1 MKLSLISIGGYS
13 KGMFSNRKSAPQV
26 ISTKVVGGIGNQ
38 LFCYFAGYSLA
49 RKFNYKLNIDVS
61 DIRQGRS
68 VHEVSIES
76 FQLPGH
82 FISINETYFSL
93 YCKRIF
99 KHLNRRFS
107 LNLGLNSNYH
117 SKVIGYDP
125 NLEEIKGPTKLN
137 GYFQTFRY
145 FERISRELLPL
156 KLKNETEWFKT
167 TLKVLQESD
176 FVSIHI
182 RRGDYEKLSQ
192 NYGLLSE
199 SYYRRAIE
207 KIAAL
212 SINGRFVI
220 FSDDIDKAREVLS
233 DLVSEETYWIDP
245 PGNVSPAES
254 LILMSYASANIIAN
268 STFSWW
274 GAALNT
280 KKSAVVA
287 PSKWFRNMDDPQ
299 DLYPLDWHL
308 IESSWEP

>member
-1 MKLSLISIGGYS
+1 MLR
-13 KGMFSNRKSAPQV
+13 NRKGASQV

-49 RKFNYKLNIDVS
+49 RKFDYELSIDVS
-61 DIRQGRS
+61 DIRKGRS
-68 VHEVSIES
+68 VHNVSIES
-76 FQLPGH
+76 FRLPGK
-82 FISINETYFSL
+82 FISINETFLSL
-93 YCKRIF
+93 FCKRIF
-99 KHLNRRFS
+99 NYLNQKFS

-125 NLEEIKGPTKLN
+125 NLDKINGPAKLN
-137 GYFQTFRY
+137 GYFQTFKY
-145 FERISRELLPL
+145 FEGISKEVLPL
-156 KLKNETEWFKT
+156 KLKNESEWFKT

-192 NYGLLSE
+192 NYGLLTE

-207 KIAAL
+207 KIDAL

-233 DLVSEETYWIDP
+233 ELVTEETYWVVP
-245 PGNVSPAES
+245 PSNVSPAES
-254 LILMSYASANIIAN
+254 LILMSHATANIIAN

-280 KKSAVVA
+280 KKSPVIA
-287 PSKWFRNMDDPQ
+287 PSKWFRNMEDPQ
-299 DLYPLDWHL
+299 DLYPPEWHL
-308 IESSWEP
+308 IESSWEL